1 MREFFS
7 LSGFLLLA
15 FLSLPFSGSGLAQA
29 PQAKALN
36 WRADH
41 HMHLASAD
49 VCRLVG
55 ECLPSNDPPAIF
67 ATDAVRALDQAHV
80 AKGVILSCGYLYGL
94 PSLHLASRDV
104 AAKDPARK

>member
-15 FLSLPFSGSGLAQA
+15 FLSLPFAGSGLAQA

-41 HMHLASAD
+41 HMHLLHAM
-49 VCRLVG
+49 C
-55 ECLPSNDPPAIF
+55 
-67 ATDAVRALDQAHV
+67 ATL
-80 AKGVILSCGYLYGL
+80 
-94 PSLHLASRDV
+94 
-104 AAKDPARK
+104 